1 MDTINKKRIALF
13 FSILLAVMAG
23 AYIINVIS
31 TPKAPPLKPV
41 DETAPATY
49 VTVRDSEGNVIL
61 ETGIPVHEKDEYIS
75 DTNIHYIIISV
86 SGNQAVARVKKN
98 QVSLNQEQDS
108 PSGFLAHSSAA
119 IPAQGFLGGRGRHM
133 VIYHTHSDECYLPTS
148 GTTSRPG
155 NGDVY
160 KVGKA
165 LQDALEMGGI
175 GTTHSDNKHD
185 PHDINAYYRS
195 RRTAVQLLKEQPDAV
210 FDIHRDSAPREAYLT
225 IVNGVEIG
233 RVMIVIGRSNPN
245 MQTNLAYAKRVKA
258 KADELHPGLMRGIFL
273 GQGDY
278 NQDLYPT
285 SLLFEVGT
293 DNSTLGEAEK
303 SVRCLADAII
313 RVPLK

>member
-31 TPKAPPLKPV
+31 TPKVPPLKPV

-49 VTVRDSEGNVIL
+49 VTIRDSEGNVIL

-75 DTNIHYIIISV
+75 DTNIHYIIVSV
-86 SGNQAVARVKKN
+86 SGNQAVARVKEN
-98 QVSLNQEQDS
+98 QSSLNEEQDS
-108 PSGFLAHSSAA
+108 PSSLLANSSATV
-119 IPAQGFLGGRGRHM
+119 PVQGFFGRGGRHV
-133 VIYHTHSDECYLPTS
+133 VIYHSHDDECFIPTS
-148 GTTSRPG
+148 GTASRPG

-160 KVGKA
+160 KVGEA
-165 LQDALEMGGI
+165 FRDSLEMGGI
-175 GTTHSDNKHD
+175 SATHSYNKHD

-195 RRTAVQLLKEQPDAV
+195 RRTAVQLLKERPDAV
-210 FDIHRDSAPREAYLT
+210 FDVHRDSAPRDAYLS

-245 MQTNLAYAKRVKA
+245 MQTNLAYAKRIKA
-258 KADELHPGLMRGIFL
+258 KADELHPGLMRGIFM
-273 GQGDY
+273 GMGDY

-285 SLLFEVGT
+285 ALLFEVGT
-293 DNSTLGEAEK
+293 ENSTQDEAEK
-303 SVRCLADAII
+303 SIRCLADAII
-313 RVPLK
+313 RVPIK

>member
-148 GTTSRPG
+148 QVLSRRG
-155 NGDVY
+155 NGDIY
-160 KVGKA
+160 KVGEA
-165 LQDALEMGGI
+165 FRDALEMGGI
-175 GTTHSDNKHD
+175 STTHSYNKHD
-185 PHDINAYYRS
+185 PHNINAYSRS
-195 RRTAVQLLKEQPDAV
+195 RRTVFQLLKERPDAV
-210 FDIHRDSAPREAYLT
+210 FDVHRDSAPRDAYLS

-245 MQTNLAYAKRVKA
+245 MQTNLAYAKRIKA
-258 KADELHPGLMRGIFL
+258 KADELHPGLMRGIFM
-273 GQGDY
+273 GMGDY

-285 SLLFEVGT
+285 ALLFEVGT
-293 DNSTLGEAEK
+293 ENSTQDEAEK
-303 SVRCLADAII
+303 SIRCLADAII
-313 RVPLK
+313 RVPIK

>member
-1 MDTINKKRIALF
+1 MDIINKKRIAIF

-31 TPKAPPLKPV
+31 TPESPPLKPA
-41 DETAPATY
+41 DKNAPATY

-86 SGNQAVARVKKN
+86 TGNEAVARVKEYQSSMSK
-98 QVSLNQEQDS
+98 EQDS
-108 PSGFLAHSSAA
+108 PSGILANSSAT
-119 IPAQGFLGGRGRHM
+119 IPVQGFLGGRGRHM

-148 GTTSRPG
+148 GTLSRPG
-155 NGDVY
+155 KGDIY
-160 KVGKA
+160 KVGQA
-165 LQDALEMGGI
+165 FRDALEMGGI
-175 GTTHSDNKHD
+175 STNHSYNKHD
-185 PHDINAYYRS
+185 PHNINAYSRS

-210 FDIHRDSAPREAYLT
+210 FDVHRDSAPREAYLS

-258 KADELHPGLMRGIFL
+258 KADELHPGLMRGIFM

-285 SLLFEVGT
+285 ALLFEVGT
-293 DNSTLGEAEK
+293 ENSTQDEAEK
-303 SVRCLADAII
+303 SIRCLADAII
-313 RVPLK
+313 RVPIK

>member
-1 MDTINKKRIALF
+1 MDIINKKRIALF

-23 AYIINVIS
+23 AYVINVIS
-31 TPKAPPLKPV
+31 TPKAAPLKPV
-41 DETAPATY
+41 DENAPATY

-75 DTNIHYIIISV
+75 DTNIHYVIISV
-86 SGNQAVARVKKN
+86 SGNQAVAQVKEN
-98 QVSLNQEQDS
+98 QSSLNEEQDS
-108 PSGFLAHSSAA
+108 PSGLLANSSVAV
-119 IPAQGFLGGRGRHM
+119 PAQGFFGGRGRHT

-148 GTTSRPG
+148 GTLSRPG
-155 NGDVY
+155 NGDIY
-160 KVGKA
+160 KVGEA
-165 LQDALEMGGI
+165 FRDAMEMGGI
-175 GTTHSDNKHD
+175 STTHSYKKHD
-185 PHDINAYYRS
+185 PHNINAYSRS

-210 FDIHRDSAPREAYLT
+210 FDVHRDSAPREAYLT

-245 MQTNLAYAKRVKA
+245 MQTNLAYAKRIKA
-258 KADELHPGLMRGIFL
+258 EADKLHPGLMRGIFM

-293 DNSTLGEAEK
+293 ENSTLDEAEK
-303 SVRCLADAII
+303 SIRCLADAII
-313 RVPLK
+313 RVPIK